1 MPSTKSIIIGL
12 GAGAAGSAALYYLL
26 KKRQNSEEEFDGPL
40 EPGMILLE
48 CAKDVPGL
56 LPVAFL
62 VHAVAKN
69 ASENSDDDSLKFAQ
83 LIEALEILLLNAESL
98 PQPLLGKF
106 ASALEKAE
114 GLLRADAPRD
124 FCALCAEFQ
133 ECVDELSFEA
143 DVLKEVDIDP
153 KSLFS
158 GAGFPPPGPSEEE
171 QAALTAA
178 IEARRRS
185 QAADEEE
192 TRLLQERN
200 RLLAEQVAQMQKAL
214 EQQPPMPPQVQQTLP
229 TSSQQRLSPQ
239 EFFNY
244 FPVPPNEAERRV
256 ALKKSKLDQL
266 RPPQAHQQ
274 LDAILRP
281 LVESN
286 FLGTSL
292 RGLLVT
298 LMADSKQTIIALLCK
313 APDGTWVS
321 GDRIG
326 ISEWA
331 PIPRKLTNC
340 QYVVASGEMECMS
353 RKNDHGDERIGLVE
367 QTNLAKGDQS
377 IAEALAPD
385 GWIAM
390 VKAHAAKVEAGGGQ
404 ADPMLSL
411 ALATLSREHEY
422 VGAPIRLDDGLV
434 VGALCAMF
442 GEAAAIEAAGRRA
455 VLQEKAAVVA
465 KIIESLAS

>member
-1 MPSTKSIIIGL
+1 
-12 GAGAAGSAALYYLL
+12 
-26 KKRQNSEEEFDGPL
+26 
-40 EPGMILLE
+40 MILLE

-153 KSLFS
+153 TSLFS

-214 EQQPPMPPQVQQTLP
+214 EQQPPMPPQEQQTLP
-229 TSSQQRLSPQ
+229 TSRSNGSRLKSFSTTSRCRQTRRSVGSRSKRASLISYDRRKLIRSSTRFCDHLWSPTFWVRLS
-239 EFFNY
+239 
-244 FPVPPNEAERRV
+244 
-256 ALKKSKLDQL
+256 
-266 RPPQAHQQ
+266 
-274 LDAILRP
+274 
-281 LVESN
+281 
-286 FLGTSL
+286 
-292 RGLLVT
+292 
-298 LMADSKQTIIALLCK
+298 
-313 APDGTWVS
+313 
-321 GDRIG
+321 
-326 ISEWA
+326 
-331 PIPRKLTNC
+331 
-340 QYVVASGEMECMS
+340 
-353 RKNDHGDERIGLVE
+353 
-367 QTNLAKGDQS
+367 
-377 IAEALAPD
+377 
-385 GWIAM
+385 
-390 VKAHAAKVEAGGGQ
+390 AAC
-404 ADPMLSL
+404 S
-411 ALATLSREHEY
+411 
-422 VGAPIRLDDGLV
+422 
-434 VGALCAMF
+434 
-442 GEAAAIEAAGRRA
+442 
-455 VLQEKAAVVA
+455 
-465 KIIESLAS
+465 